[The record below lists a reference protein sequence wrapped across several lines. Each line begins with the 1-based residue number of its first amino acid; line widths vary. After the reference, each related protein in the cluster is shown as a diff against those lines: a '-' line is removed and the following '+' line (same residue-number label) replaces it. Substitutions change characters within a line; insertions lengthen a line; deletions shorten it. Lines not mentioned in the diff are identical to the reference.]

1 MRGSEHRE
9 HLARF
14 EVKSMCRRQGRW
26 SSVIFR
32 GERERP
38 CAPRTSARL
47 LLQRPSHTKPTK
59 TTDPALLPLTSTNYN
74 TLRSEGKGWTRRRV
88 GARRLVWSSLPP
100 LPRRFPPPSPLFS
113 PPVPTLFPPCPHP
126 FPPLSPP
133 RPENRHARFPSLWGG
148 EVIGTYLYFAYSMEL
163 CQSSRLSEET
173 EACGDTAGAIHP
185 QCFSPG
191 LTYLTTGHYSCM
203 PSCDAAFLLLR
214 LAVVRNGSW

>member
-126 FPPLSPP
+126 VQKTGMPGFPLFGGVKLLARTCTLHIVWNYVNQAVFQKKLRRVATQQVLYILNAFPLALP
-133 RPENRHARFPSLWGG
+133 
-148 EVIGTYLYFAYSMEL
+148 I
-163 CQSSRLSEET
+163 
-173 EACGDTAGAIHP
+173 
-185 QCFSPG
+185 
-191 LTYLTTGHYSCM
+191 
-203 PSCDAAFLLLR
+203 
-214 LAVVRNGSW
+214 